1 MPKFPRSQLVTRC
14 KQSAQDHIN
23 YEKKMRVAVEDVI
36 QNKLT
41 IKFAAL
47 KHDISKSALHRKVQK
62 YKHTDDN
69 FKESFNFNRSHGFK
83 TIFNAAEEELLNNYL
98 IQASEM
104 CYGLSLNHTRQ
115 LAYQYAIANEKQVPQ
130 SWHNK
135 QTAGLEWMHMFR
147 KRHPTLSLRKPEPT
161 SLTRATSFNKHN
173 VGLSFTNLKDVIRK
187 FGFQAH
193 QILNCDETGVTT
205 VHRPPKVLS
214 SIKQK
219 QVGKV
224 TSAERGTL
232 VTVCVSICANCT
244 FVPPFFIFPRK
255 NFKEIMISGAPQGSN
270 GAAHPSGW
278 MTGVNFV
285 HYIQH
290 FI

>member
-1 MPKFPRSQLVTRC
+1 MK
-14 KQSAQDHIN
+14 
-23 YEKKMRVAVEDVI
+23 KKMRVAVEDVI

-69 FKESFNFNRSHGFK
+69 FKESLNFNRSHGFK
-83 TIFNAAEEELLNNYL
+83 TVFNAAEEELLNNYL

-115 LAYQYAIANEKQVPQ
+115 LAYQYDIANNKQVPQ

-135 QTAGLEWMHMFR
+135 HTAGLEWMHMFR

-173 VGLSFTNLKDVIRK
+173 VGLFFTNLKDVIRK

-214 SIKQK
+214 SNFIKH
-219 QVGKV
+219 
-224 TSAERGTL
+224 TR
-232 VTVCVSICANCT
+232 C
-244 FVPPFFIFPRK
+244 R
-255 NFKEIMISGAPQGSN
+255 
-270 GAAHPSGW
+270 
-278 MTGVNFV
+278 
-285 HYIQH
+285 
-290 FI
+290 